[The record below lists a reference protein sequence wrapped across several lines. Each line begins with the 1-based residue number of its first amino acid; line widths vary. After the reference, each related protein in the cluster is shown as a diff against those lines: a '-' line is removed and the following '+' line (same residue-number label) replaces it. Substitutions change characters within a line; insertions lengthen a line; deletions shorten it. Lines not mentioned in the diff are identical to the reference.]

1 LSVADLA
8 RPVLSSHAS
17 SRTDQTFAAF
27 QVADL
32 PPPKAPPR
40 AGAEAA
46 ASGNLDAIAVA
57 PVGFALAA
65 GLGCAYAFSLL
76 KKDLDTPGRPWMDGT
91 TVGREYDAWTEEK
104 ILEYYWGEHIHL
116 GYYTDADLAKGA
128 GTLLGCKVKDFI
140 EAKLD
145 FVDEMRA
152 WSGCAASPPKVL
164 DVGCGIGG
172 ASRHLAATFGSGT
185 QVTGITLSAKQ
196 AARAAQ
202 LALDQGIPNADFR
215 VMDALAMDF
224 PDDTF
229 DFVWACESGEH
240 MPDKGRYVEEMVRV
254 LKPGGTLVIATW
266 CQRTSPPD
274 FSPKELVNLRFLY
287 EEWAHPY
294 FISFSDYAMLLK
306 GTMRMTGVETDDWT
320 RQTIASWRHSIWAG
334 VWDPMPVF
342 TRPRIWYKTLR
353 DIVTLE
359 RMRRAFGVGLMQ
371 YGMIKGTKSLR

>member
-1 LSVADLA
+1 
-8 RPVLSSHAS
+8 
-17 SRTDQTFAAF
+17 
-27 QVADL
+27 
-32 PPPKAPPR
+32 
-40 AGAEAA
+40 
-46 ASGNLDAIAVA
+46 
-57 PVGFALAA
+57 
-65 GLGCAYAFSLL
+65 
-76 KKDLDTPGRPWMDGT
+76 
-91 TVGREYDAWTEEK
+91 
-104 ILEYYWGEHIHL
+104 
-116 GYYTDADLAKGA
+116 
-128 GTLLGCKVKDFI
+128 
-140 EAKLD
+140 
-145 FVDEMRA
+145 
-152 WSGCAASPPKVL
+152 
-164 DVGCGIGG
+164 
-172 ASRHLAATFGSGT
+172 
-185 QVTGITLSAKQ
+185 
-196 AARAAQ
+196 
-202 LALDQGIPNADFR
+202 
-215 VMDALAMDF
+215 MDF